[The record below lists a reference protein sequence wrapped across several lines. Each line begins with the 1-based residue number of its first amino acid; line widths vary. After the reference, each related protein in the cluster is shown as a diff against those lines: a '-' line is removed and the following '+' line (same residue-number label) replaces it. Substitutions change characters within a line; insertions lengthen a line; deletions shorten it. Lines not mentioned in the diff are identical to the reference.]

1 VLGDGVRDREGVDAR
16 DERGGV
22 NDVIPRKLR
31 GIVNKVR
38 FQGIVHGFIA
48 TYTKSPVQLNIV
60 FQSVAMCDGEKLEYF
75 PQRVRHRRIF
85 T

>member
-31 GIVNKVR
+31 GIVNMFR
-38 FQGIVHGFIA
+38 FRGIVHGFIA
-48 TYTKSPVQLNIV
+48 ILYKTSGSIKY
-60 FQSVAMCDGEKLEYF
+60 SVS
-75 PQRVRHRRIF
+75 VRGDVRS
-85 T
+85 